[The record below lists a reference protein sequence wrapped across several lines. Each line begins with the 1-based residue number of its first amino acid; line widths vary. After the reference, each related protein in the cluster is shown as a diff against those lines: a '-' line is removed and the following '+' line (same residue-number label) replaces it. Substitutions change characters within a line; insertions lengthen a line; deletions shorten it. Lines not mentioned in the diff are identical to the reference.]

1 MDELQAGNKATWR
14 NINKLIYADETT
26 LMAESEEELKSF
38 LMRVKEES
46 ENTGLKLEKGYVRA
60 VYGHPAYLT
69 SMQNTLSEMLGWINH
84 KL

>member
-1 MDELQAGNKATWR
+1 MQ
-14 NINKLIYADETT
+14 
-26 LMAESEEELKSF
+26 
-38 LMRVKEES
+38 VKKHPLEPDMEQQ
-46 ENTGLKLEKGYVRA
+46 TGLKLEKGYVRA

>member
-1 MDELQAGNKATWR
+1 MEKQTGSKQE
-14 NINKLIYADETT
+14 KEY
-26 LMAESEEELKSF
+26 
-38 LMRVKEES
+38 VK
-46 ENTGLKLEKGYVRA
+46 A

>member
-1 MDELQAGNKATWR
+1 MEQQ
-14 NINKLIYADETT
+14 
-26 LMAESEEELKSF
+26 
-38 LMRVKEES
+38 
-46 ENTGLKLEKGYVRA
+46 TGLKLEKGYVRA